1 MTVVIILALFLV
13 GVVAAGWYFRQRE
26 AEGSFDF
33 GPGSA
38 SRPGLKR
45 LFDFGPGGWSDDGI
59 RQRPVDTPPH
69 D

>member
-1 MTVVIILALFLV
+1 MTPWIIITLF
-13 GVVAAGWYFRQRE
+13 VAAVICLAWVLGRRE
-26 AEGSFDF
+26 TDGSFDV

-59 RQRPVDTPPH
+59 RQRPAPP
-69 D
+69 DDE